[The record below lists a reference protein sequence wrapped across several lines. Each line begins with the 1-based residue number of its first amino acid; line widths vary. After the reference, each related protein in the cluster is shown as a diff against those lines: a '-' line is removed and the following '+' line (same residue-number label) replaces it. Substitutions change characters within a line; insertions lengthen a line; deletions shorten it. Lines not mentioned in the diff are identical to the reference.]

1 MVRRDRQHHPYR
13 GWHVNNDC
21 GVERMTIPELT
32 PTYTIAAIAG
42 LAAMLIICFILGLVA
57 RKRAASYDAYMV
69 GRREIGPFI
78 TGCAISATYLSGWA
92 TMGMMGI
99 TYAVG
104 WSGMWFA
111 GVFTIFGIVPT
122 IFLAAKK
129 LSEFSARNNT
139 RTLGDIAR
147 IRYDSKVASTFVAT
161 AMALLMFAYAVGQL
175 KAAGTLWYSVTGLS
189 PVWCLL
195 FAIVVVL
202 IYLIIGGYTATQWAM
217 GFQGILLG
225 IACFVL
231 GLLALNYVGGG
242 GGMEARLAAE
252 DPNLLMIVRPDLPRV
267 GSNQLF
273 SDLIGITSCFVLFF
287 SMSTGMPHNV
297 ARFLGMRPM
306 KKKMDFIWLILPVFA
321 IAGFPI
327 MLNATTGLCARA
339 TFGPAL
345 FDILPWR
352 GDLAA
357 PYMAMQA
364 GGVPLATL
372 YVTGVFAATLST
384 FSGMIMI
391 IAGNIANDIIG
402 NWAPKVPAQTLLLLN
417 RILLI
422 PVALVPFFWTLY
434 NPPPLLALLT
444 GQAAAGF
451 GGMFLPTITLGLW
464 WRRATKEGA
473 IACVSYGLLATI
485 IFSYLVGKNLLGM
498 GWAIWLIVLGSF
510 ICYVVGSLLSK
521 PLPEK
526 KLNEILGPT
535 AAAKKGGPIQSANL

>member
-1 MVRRDRQHHPYR
+1 
-13 GWHVNNDC
+13 
-21 GVERMTIPELT
+21 MTTMPELT
-32 PTYTIAAIAG
+32 PAYTVAAVAG
-42 LAAMLIICFILGLVA
+42 LGVMLVICFILGLVA
-57 RKRAASYDAYMV
+57 RRRAASYDDYMV
-69 GRREIGPFI
+69 GRRDISPFI

-99 TYAVG
+99 TYSVG

-122 IFLAAKK
+122 VFLAARK
-129 LSEFSARNNT
+129 LSDFSARNGT

-147 IRYDSKVASTFVAT
+147 VRYDSKTASTFVAA
-161 AMALLMFAYAVGQL
+161 AMAILMFAYAVGQL
-175 KAAGTLWYSVTGLS
+175 KAAGTLWYAVTGLS
-189 PVWCLL
+189 PLWCLL
-195 FAIVVVL
+195 LAVVVVIL
-202 IYLIIGGYTATQWAM
+202 YLIIGGYTGSQWAM

-225 IACFVL
+225 VACFIL
-231 GLLALNYVGGG
+231 GILALSYVGGG
-242 GGMEARLAAE
+242 AGMEARLAAE
-252 DPNLLMIVRPDLPRV
+252 DPNLLMIMRPDLPRV

-306 KKKMDFIWLILPVFA
+306 KKKMDFIWLIIPVFA

-339 TFGPAL
+339 TFGAAL
-345 FDILPWR
+345 FDIVPWK

-357 PYMAMQA
+357 PFVAMAA
-364 GGVPLATL
+364 GGVPLTTL

-391 IAGNIANDIIG
+391 IAGNIAHDIVG
-402 NWAPKVPAQTLLLLN
+402 SWAPNIPAKNLLLLN
-417 RILLI
+417 RLLLI
-422 PVALVPFFWTLY
+422 PVALIPFLWTLY

-473 IACVSYGLLATI
+473 IACVCYGLLSTL
-485 IFSYLVGKNLLGM
+485 IFSYLVGRNLLGM
-498 GWAIWLIVLGSF
+498 GWAIWLIVLGSC

-521 PLPEK
+521 PLSKEK
-526 KLNEILGPT
+526 LDQILGPAPT
-535 AAAKKGGPIQSANL
+535 TQTGGTVSAG

>member
-1 MVRRDRQHHPYR
+1 
-13 GWHVNNDC
+13 
-21 GVERMTIPELT
+21 MTPIPELT
-32 PTYTIAAIAG
+32 PSYTIFGVIG
-42 LAAMLIICFILGLVA
+42 LGVLLLICFILGMIA
-57 RKRAASYDAYMV
+57 RRQAASYDAYMV
-69 GRREIGPFI
+69 GGRQIGPFI
-78 TGCAISATYLSGWA
+78 TGCAISSTYLSGWA
-92 TMGMMGI
+92 TMGLMGI

-111 GVFTIFGIVPT
+111 GVWTIFGIVPT
-122 IFLAAKK
+122 IFLAARK
-129 LSEFSARNNT
+129 LSDFSARNNT

-147 IRYDSKVASTFVAT
+147 VRYDSKVASTFVAA
-161 AMALLMFAYAVGQL
+161 AMAALMFAYAVGQL
-175 KAAGTLWYSVTGLS
+175 KAAGTLWYAVTGLS

-195 FAIVVVL
+195 FAVLIVL

-225 IACFVL
+225 VACLVL
-231 GLLALNYVGGG
+231 GIMALKFVGGAT
-242 GGMEARLAAE
+242 GMEARLAAE
-252 DPNLLMIVRPDLPRV
+252 DPNLLNLMRPDLPRV

-273 SDLIGITSCFVLFF
+273 SDMIGITSTFVLFF
-287 SMSTGMPHNV
+287 SMATGMPHNV

-306 KKKMDFIWLILPVFA
+306 TRKMDFFWLILPVFL

-339 TFGPAL
+339 SFGPAL
-345 FDILPWR
+345 FDIVPWR

-357 PYMAMQA
+357 PFMAMAA
-364 GGVPLATL
+364 GGVPLTTL
-372 YVTGVFAATLST
+372 YVAGVFAATLST

-402 NWAPKVPAQTLLLLN
+402 LWSPKIPAQTLLLLN
-417 RILLI
+417 RILLV
-422 PVALVPFFWTLY
+422 PVALVPFLWTLY

-473 IACVSYGLLATI
+473 IACVAFGLLSTI
-485 IFSYLVGKNLLGM
+485 ITSYMVGKETLGM
-498 GWAIWLIVLGSF
+498 GWAIWIIVVGST
-510 ICYVVGSLLSK
+510 ICYLVGSLLSK
-521 PLPEK
+521 PMSED
-526 KLNEILGPT
+526 KLTEILGP
-535 AAAKKGGPIQSANL
+535 AKKGGTVSA

>member
-1 MVRRDRQHHPYR
+1 
-13 GWHVNNDC
+13 
-21 GVERMTIPELT
+21 MTLPELT
-32 PTYTIAAIAG
+32 PAYTIAAIAG
-42 LAAMLIICFILGLVA
+42 LAVMLIVCFILGLVA
-57 RKRAASYDAYMV
+57 RKRAASYDSYMV
-69 GRREIGPFI
+69 GQREIGPFI

-122 IFLAAKK
+122 IFLAARK

-147 IRYDSKVASTFVAT
+147 IRYDSKLASTFVAA

-175 KAAGTLWYSVTGLS
+175 KAAGTLWYAVTGLS

-195 FAIVVVL
+195 FAVVVVL

-231 GLLALNYVGGG
+231 GVLALSYVGGG
-242 GGMEARLAAE
+242 AGMEAKLAAE
-252 DPNLLMIVRPDLPRV
+252 DPNLLMIMRPDLPRV

-273 SDLIGITSCFVLFF
+273 SDLIGVTSCFVLFF

-306 KKKMDFIWLILPVFA
+306 KKKMDFVWLILPVFA

-345 FDILPWR
+345 FDILPWK

-402 NWAPKVPAQTLLLLN
+402 NWAPKVPAQTLLFLN

-498 GWAIWLIVLGSF
+498 GWAIWLIVLGSI

-526 KLNEILGPT
+526 KLNEILGP
-535 AAAKKGGPIQSANL
+535 AASAHKNGPVSVS